1 MDWLP
6 PSTNEDNAITI
17 MKRRFS
23 SRTQNSLRN
32 DSDTELLRSELFS
45 IEQLK
50 RHAVTLARQYNIDP
64 RPGPDK
70 LLPRLRENADILQAA
85 YDVVTAAAMPGQ
97 RVVAAETWLLDNYY
111 LIEQQISLARRHL
124 PRGYSRQ
131 LPRLIDGPSA
141 GFPRIYDLALEL
153 ISHMDGRVDSDNAT
167 HFVAAYQTIEP
178 LKLGELWAFPIMLQ
192 LALLEN
198 LRRVGMRI
206 ARRREEL
213 DIAITW
219 ADRMLVTAEKEPKQ
233 LIQLLAEFANADVPL
248 TAPFVEEFYARL
260 QTQGPVM
267 GFVQAWVEHRLLEQG
282 VTATQLSE
290 AAGRTAATNQ
300 ISIANSIGS
309 LRFIGATDWRNYVET
324 LSVVEQTLHEDPLGM
339 YASQDFATRDRYRH
353 VIEDVA
359 RAGSCSELA
368 VVREAIAL
376 AKAAAQPV
384 DSNELDCA
392 ESDKN
397 DRRAH
402 VGYYL
407 VDNGRHIL
415 ERAVGCCLPW
425 KLRITRASWHIRLA
439 LYLGPILVLTA
450 LATSVLFFTFGG
462 FTLWD
467 WRSWFFAATG
477 TIGTSALAV
486 SLVNLVVTLILPP
499 RALPRLDF
507 SQGIPDIHRTMVV
520 VPTLLSKPQEIDDLI
535 EALEIRYL
543 GNRDANLFFALL
555 TDYRDAAEE
564 TLPGDAALIAY
575 ARAAVQALNETY
587 RDDRPCIFYLLHR
600 HRVWNPIENVWMGYE
615 RKRGKLEQFNA
626 LLRSAELTN
635 PGLTKPELKNTTFKG
650 LDVRGGELAAF
661 SDVVGDTSIFASIKY
676 VITLDTDTQLPR
688 DMARTLIGNMAH
700 PLNRPV
706 YNANKGRIVEGY
718 AILQPRASISLTS
731 AGQSRFTKLYA
742 GESGI
747 DPYTRE
753 ISDVYQDIF
762 GEGSFIGKGIYD
774 VDAFRQAVD
783 GRFPENLIL
792 SHDLLES
799 GYARS
804 ALVTDVNF
812 IEEHPDSYTM
822 EASRRHRW
830 IRGDWQLAGWLMP
843 RVPGPAIYTTDKSTE
858 SNGSPASE
866 KSKSIRQANPLS
878 MLSVWKI
885 VDNLRRSLVSPA
897 LFGLLIGGWLFGPG
911 PAWFWVLLVASVV
924 FVPTLL
930 GTAIELIRKPEER
943 DWLVHLFLTSK
954 SAGRSIVIALFTLV
968 FLPYDTF
975 VYLDAILRSGIRMMF
990 TRRGLLLWQ
999 LKSYAIRNACRTLTD
1014 FFKEMWLAPVVSL
1027 VLGLIL
1033 VLTQIMVGAK
1043 WHMTP
1048 TDSYNLYAY
1057 IPVLFLWLVS
1067 PAVGWWISTPI
1078 RLTEPNLT
1086 DEQQV
1091 FLRALARRTWRFFA
1105 DFVGPDDNWLPPDN
1119 FQEHPVPTIASRT
1132 SPTNI
1137 GMALLA
1143 NQAAY
1148 DFGYICA
1155 AEYLQ
1160 RTDKTLASMEKL
1172 VRYRGHFYNWYDTH
1186 TLQPLRPQYVS
1197 SVDSGNLAGCL
1208 LTLQAGLEELKHQPV
1223 LSPNTFQG
1231 LRDTLQVLAEQLPVL
1246 SAPDLA
1252 KKINVLLLSPALNGQ
1267 PQTLDVAESMLGEIQ
1282 QVSGTLLAGRSAN
1295 SDKDG
1300 YGGSVNAS
1308 ADENQL
1314 RYWAQAFDQQVRA
1327 VRDDLKL
1334 LVPKQQHTN
1343 VIQTNVIPTLAQL
1356 AKDKGSVNNVA
1367 PALLVASQKQAAERL
1382 RVIDDLIDR
1391 CHEVATMDFE
1401 FLYDSAQGL
1410 LSIGYD
1416 VGERRRDPSCYD
1428 LLASE
1433 ARLASFLLIAQEQ
1446 VPQKHWFL
1454 LGRLLTSHG
1463 GDVSLISWS
1472 GSMFEYLM
1480 PQLIMPS
1487 YTNTLLEQTCKAAV
1501 SRQIEYGRQRG
1512 VPWGIS
1518 ESCYNAT
1525 DMHQV
1530 YQYRAFGVP
1539 GLGFKRGLSDDL
1551 VIAPYASALALM
1563 VMPREA
1569 SRNLQA
1575 LVDAG
1580 FLGEYGLYEAID
1592 YTASRVLPGSSHAIV
1607 RAFMAHHQGMSL
1619 LSLAHV
1625 LLDRP
1630 MQRRFMSDPMV
1641 RATELLLQERV
1652 PKKGATLHPHAAEV
1666 SASARPAVTEGRETM
1681 RVFTDLN
1688 TSVPEVHLLSNGRY
1702 HLMATH
1708 TGGSYS
1714 RWRDFAVTRWREDA
1728 TCDSWGTF
1736 IYLRDVDSAR
1746 YWSTAYQPTL
1756 CKADHYEA
1764 IFVQAR
1770 AEYRRRDHS
1779 IETHT
1784 EITVSPEDDVEIRSV
1799 TLANL
1804 SPRPRHI
1811 EVTSYAE
1818 VVLAPLNADLSHR
1831 AFSNLFVQTEILPER
1846 QAILC
1851 TRRPRTP
1858 GEQSP
1863 WMFHLMVAPG
1873 ATTNEPSFETDR
1885 AQFIGRGRT
1894 AANPVVF
1901 ENSQNASDL
1910 LKPISKSEPKSGVTS
1925 EPKPQ
1930 SQPLSNSDG
1939 SVLDPIVSIRRTIT
1953 LLVDESATV
1962 QIISGVAESR
1972 EAALAL
1978 LEKYCD
1984 RHFVERAFEMAW
1996 FQSQEVLRHINAT
2009 EADAQIYGR
2018 LASSVIHSHALRRA
2032 APSVIARNQL
2042 GQPGLW
2048 RFAISGDLPVVLLR
2062 IGDLSRIDLVKH
2074 VLQAHAYWRMKGLTV
2089 DLVILNE
2096 DFSGYRALL
2105 HDRIMGLIN
2114 AGSDAQVIDKPGG
2127 VFVRRA
2133 EELSE
2138 EDRVLFQTV
2147 ARVVLTDTA
2156 ETLAEQ
2162 VQRRVPTERL
2172 PGRFTPVQQTVAEK
2186 IRPLLEHE
2194 RIFCNGLGGF
2204 TPDGREYVIT
2214 LEPGQSTPA
2223 PWVNVIAS
2231 PHIGTVVSESGC
2243 GYTWVDNAHECRLT
2257 PFHNDALSDSSG
2269 EALYIRDEETGA
2281 FWSPTPLPA
2290 RGQSG
2295 YVCRHGFGYSA
2306 FEHYEAG
2313 IASEMYT
2320 YVAMDAP
2327 VKFVVVKLRNRS
2339 ERARRLSLTGYWELV
2354 LGEWR
2359 HTNMMHV
2366 VTESDPHSGALF
2378 AHNAYGRE
2386 WANRTVYVQVS
2397 ESARTVTGNRTEFIG
2412 RNGSLANPAAMKR
2425 THLSGKTGAGLDP
2438 CAAIQ
2443 TQIELAKGQE
2453 REIVFVF
2460 GAASNIDHAQHLV
2473 QQYGGTAGARQALES
2488 VWEYWNHTLGAV
2500 YVETPDAALNVLA
2513 NGWLIYQTLSCR
2525 LWGRSGYYQSGGAY
2539 GFRDQLQDTMA
2550 LIHATPWLAREQ
2562 LIRCA
2567 ERQFLQ
2573 GDVQHWWHPPNGQ
2586 GVRTHFSDDYLWMPY
2601 ATCRYVL
2608 ATGDTGVLDE
2618 QVHFLEGR
2626 ALNTEE
2632 EAYYDHPQ
2640 RSTEA
2645 ANLYEHCVRAIKHG
2659 LRFGIH
2665 KLPLIGC
2672 GDWND
2677 GMNLI
2682 GRDGKGESVWLA
2694 WFLYQNLQQ
2703 FAALARSRNDVD
2715 FADECIKQADDLRN
2729 NIEANAWDG
2738 AWYRRAFFDDGT
2750 PLGSSENDECQID
2763 SISQS
2768 WAIISGGGDT
2778 TRARQAMQAVDE
2790 RLVRHDAKLIQLL
2803 DPPFDK
2809 SNLEPGYIKGYVPG
2823 VRENGG
2829 QYTHAA
2835 IWTTTAFAML
2845 GDKDRAWALFDMLNP
2860 INHGSD
2866 AEAIERY
2873 KVEPYVMCA
2882 DIYGASPHTGRGGWT
2897 WYTGAAGWMYRLIVE
2912 TLLGLQLE
2920 VDQLRITPCIPD
2932 HWPSFI
2938 IHYRYRETVYHITVK
2953 RVGETSGLVS
2963 SIMLDGNIIDDV
2975 IPLVDDWQDHYVEV
2989 SLC

>member
-1 MDWLP
+1 MSVLDWLP
-6 PSTNEDNAITI
+6 PCSIEDNVITI
-17 MKRRFS
+17 KKLRFS
-23 SRTQNSLRN
+23 PHTRNSLRN

-50 RHAVTLARQYNIDP
+50 RHAVTLAGQHKIDP

-70 LLPRLRENADILQAA
+70 LLPRLADNARVLQAA
-85 YDVVTAAAMPGQ
+85 YDVVTVAAMPGQ
-97 RVVAAETWLLDNYY
+97 RIVPAETWLLDNFY
-111 LIEQQISLARRHL
+111 LIEQQIGLARRHL

-131 LPRLIDGPSA
+131 LPRLIDGPST

-198 LRRVGMRI
+198 LRRVAMRI

-213 DIAITW
+213 DTAITW
-219 ADRMLVTAEKEPKQ
+219 ADRMLATAEKEPKQ

-248 TAPFVEEFYARL
+248 TASFVEEFYARL
-260 QTQGPVM
+260 QAQGPAM
-267 GFVQAWVEHRLLEQG
+267 AFVQAWVEHKLLDQG
-282 VTATQLSE
+282 VTATQLSA
-290 AAGRTAATNQ
+290 AAGRTAAANQ

-309 LRFIGATDWRNYVET
+309 LRFIGATDWRHFVES
-324 LSVVEQTLHEDPLGM
+324 LSVVEQTLHEDPSGM

-359 RAGSCSELA
+359 RAGSCSEHSVA
-368 VVREAIAL
+368 RKAIAL
-376 AKAAAQPV
+376 AQAEAKVLEQTAAQQ
-384 DSNELDCA
+384 LGG
-392 ESDKN
+392 N

-407 VDNGRHIL
+407 VDNGRQGL
-415 ERAVGCCLPW
+415 EQSVGCRLPW
-425 KLRITRASWHIRLA
+425 KLRFTRASRRVRLL
-439 LYLGPILVLTA
+439 LYLGPIMLLTA
-450 LATSVLFFTFGG
+450 LATSVVLVSFGG
-462 FTLWD
+462 FEPAN
-467 WRSWFFAATG
+467 WRYWFFAFTSI
-477 TIGTSALAV
+477 IGASALAV
-486 SLVNLVVTLILPP
+486 PLVNLVVTLVLPP

-520 VPTLLSKPQEIDDLI
+520 VPTLLSKPQEIDDLL

-555 TDYRDAAEE
+555 TDFRDAPEE

-575 ARAAVQALNETY
+575 ARSAVHALNETY
-587 RDDRPCIFYLLHR
+587 REDRPCIFYLLHR
-600 HRVWNPIENVWMGYE
+600 SRVWNPYEGVWMGYE

-626 LLRSAELTN
+626 LLR
-635 PGLTKPELKNTTFKG
+635 
-650 LDVRGGELAAF
+650 GGEQAAF
-661 SDVVGDTSIFASIKY
+661 SDIVGDASIFETIKY

-688 DMARTLIGNMAH
+688 DTARTLIGNMAH

-706 YNANKGRIVEGY
+706 YDTSKGRIVEGY
-718 AILQPRASISLTS
+718 AILQPRASISMTS
-731 AGQSRFTKLYA
+731 AGQSRFTKLFA

-753 ISDVYQDIF
+753 VSDVYQDIF

-774 VDAFRQAVD
+774 VDAFRQSVD

-804 ALVTDVNF
+804 ALVTDVDF
-812 IEEHPDSYTM
+812 IEEYPSSYAM

-830 IRGDWQLAGWLMP
+830 IRGDWQLASWLLS
-843 RVPGPAIYTTDKSTE
+843 RVPGPTIYKSIENRSIKSNGGTASDKSK
-858 SNGSPASE
+858 A
-866 KSKSIRQANPLS
+866 KSLPNPLS
-878 MLSVWKI
+878 ALSVWKI
-885 VDNLRRSLVSPA
+885 FDNLRRSLVSPA
-897 LFGLLIGGWLFGPG
+897 LFALLAGGWLFGPG
-911 PAWFWVLLVASVV
+911 PAWLWTLVVASVI

-930 GTAIELIRKPEER
+930 GATIELIRKPGER
-943 DWLVHLFLTSK
+943 DWLVHLILTSK
-954 SAGRSIVIALFTLV
+954 SVGHSLVLMLLTLV
-968 FLPYDTF
+968 FLPYDTLIC
-975 VYLDAILRSGIRMMF
+975 LDAILRSGVRMLF

-999 LKSYAIRNACRTLTD
+999 LRSYASRNACRSLAD
-1014 FFKEMWLAPVVSL
+1014 FFKEMWIAPVVSL
-1027 VLGLIL
+1027 LLALIL
-1033 VLTQIMVGAK
+1033 IQTFVQNMAGAQWQMMSTQ
-1043 WHMTP
+1043 
-1048 TDSYNLYAY
+1048 SYNLYMY
-1057 IPVLFLWLVS
+1057 VPVLLLWLAS
-1067 PAVGWWISTPI
+1067 PVVGWWISKPLESPAPD
-1078 RLTEPNLT
+1078 LTI
-1086 DEQQV
+1086 DQQK

-1105 DFVGPDDNWLPPDN
+1105 EFVGPQDNWLPPDN

-1155 AEYLQ
+1155 AEFLQ
-1160 RTDKTLASMEKL
+1160 RTEKTLAAMEKL
-1172 VRYRGHFYNWYDTH
+1172 ERYRGHFYNWYDTRS
-1186 TLQPLRPQYVS
+1186 LQPLRPQYVS

-1208 LTLQAGLEELKHQPV
+1208 LTLQAGLEELKYQPV
-1223 LSPNTFQG
+1223 LASRAFQG
-1231 LRDTLQVLAEQLPVL
+1231 LGDTLQELCEHLP
-1246 SAPDLA
+1246 SPPAPDIA
-1252 KKINVLLLSPALNGQ
+1252 KQVKLLQKTLSSMTLPEQATEKQTQ
-1267 PQTLDVAESMLGEIQ
+1267 PDSHLQQQKQTLAVANSVLDEIQ
-1282 QVSGTLLAGRSAN
+1282 QTSGALLACLTAEVDIDINGEL
-1295 SDKDG
+1295 
-1300 YGGSVNAS
+1300 YC
-1308 ADENQL
+1308 
-1314 RYWAQAFDQQVRA
+1314 WAQDFDQQVRA
-1327 VRDDLKL
+1327 VRDDLRS
-1334 LVPKQQHTN
+1334 LVPEPQHTH
-1343 VIQTNVIPTLAQL
+1343 IIPTLAQL
-1356 AKDKGSVNNVA
+1356 AKEGFTANGVDPV
-1367 PALLVASQKQAAERL
+1367 LLVTSQKQAAERL
-1382 RVIDDLIDR
+1382 RMIDDLIDR
-1391 CHEVATMDFE
+1391 CHEAATMDFE
-1401 FLYDSAQGL
+1401 FLYDTEQGL

-1487 YTNTLLEQTCKAAV
+1487 YANTLLEQTCKAAV

-1551 VIAPYASALALM
+1551 VIAPYASALALT

-1569 SRNLQA
+1569 CRNLQVLTA
-1575 LVDAG
+1575 DG
-1580 FLGEYGLYEAID
+1580 FLGDYGLYEAID
-1592 YTASRVLPGSSHAIV
+1592 YTPSRVLPGVNHAIV
-1607 RAFMAHHQGMSL
+1607 RTFMAHHQGMSL

-1630 MQRRFMSDPMV
+1630 MQRRFMSDPLV

-1681 RVFTDLN
+1681 RVFTDPN
-1688 TSVPEVHLLSNGRY
+1688 TPLPEVHLLSNGRY
-1702 HLMATH
+1702 HVMATH
-1708 TGGSYS
+1708 AGGGYS
-1714 RWRDFAVTRWREDA
+1714 RWRDLAVTRWREDV
-1728 TCDSWGTF
+1728 TSDNWGTF
-1736 IYLRDVDSAR
+1736 IYLRDIDTGR

-1770 AEYRRRDHS
+1770 AEYRRRDQS

-1784 EITVSPEDDVEIRSV
+1784 EISVSAEDDVEIRRV

-1804 SPRPRHI
+1804 SSRTRHI

-1818 VVLAPLNADLSHR
+1818 VVLAPLNADLAHR

-1858 GEQSP
+1858 GEQVP
-1863 WMFHLMVAPG
+1863 WMFHLLVAPG
-1873 ATTNEPSFETDR
+1873 AVSGEPSFETDR

-1894 AANPVVF
+1894 AANPVVLG
-1901 ENSQNASDL
+1901 NSNNASGL
-1910 LKPISKSEPKSGVTS
+1910 SKELVKPLSQLKSQPK
-1925 EPKPQ
+1925 
-1930 SQPLSNSDG
+1930 SQPLSNTDG
-1939 SVLDPIVSIRRTIT
+1939 PVLDPIVAIRRTIT
-1953 LLVDESATV
+1953 LSADESAVV
-1962 QIISGVAESR
+1962 QIISGVADTR
-1972 EAALAL
+1972 EEALAL
-1978 LEKYCD
+1978 LDKYCD

-1996 FQSQEVLRHINAT
+1996 FQSQEVLRNINAT
-2009 EADAQIYGR
+2009 ETDAQVYGR
-2018 LASSVIHSHALRRA
+2018 LATSVIHSNVMRRA

-2048 RFAISGDLPVVLLR
+2048 RFAVSGDLPIVLVR
-2062 IGDLSRIDLVKH
+2062 IGDLNRIELVKQ
-2074 VLQAHAYWRMKGLTV
+2074 VLQAHAYWRMKGLIV

-2096 DFSGYRALL
+2096 DFSGYRAVLQ
-2105 HDRIMGLIN
+2105 DRIMGMIN
-2114 AGSDAQVIDKPGG
+2114 SGPEAHVIDRPGG
-2127 VFVRRA
+2127 IFVRRA
-2133 EELSE
+2133 DELSE

-2162 VQRRVPTERL
+2162 VQRRVPAERL
-2172 PGRFTPVQQTVAEK
+2172 PSRLSLAQQAVAEQA
-2186 IRPLLEHE
+2186 RPLPDHE

-2231 PHIGTVVSESGC
+2231 PHIGTVVSESG
-2243 GYTWVDNAHECRLT
+2243 GAYTWVDNAHEYRLT
-2257 PFHNDALSDSSG
+2257 PFHNDSLSDSSG
-2269 EALYIRDEETGA
+2269 EALYVRDEDTGA

-2290 RGQSG
+2290 CGESG

-2306 FEHYEAG
+2306 FEHDESG
-2313 IASEMYT
+2313 IASELYT

-2327 VKFVVVKLRNRS
+2327 VKFVVVKLHNHSGRP
-2339 ERARRLSLTGYWELV
+2339 RRLSLTGYWELV

-2359 HTNMMHV
+2359 HANMMHV
-2366 VTESDPHSGALF
+2366 VTETDPHSGALF
-2378 AHNAYGRE
+2378 ARNAYGRE
-2386 WANRTVYVQVS
+2386 WADRIVFVQVS

-2412 RNGSLANPAAMKR
+2412 RNGSLAKPEALQR

-2438 CAAIQ
+2438 CAALQ
-2443 TQIELAKGQE
+2443 TQIELADGQE
-2453 REIVFVF
+2453 REIVFIF
-2460 GAASNIDHAQHLV
+2460 GAASNTDQAQHFI

-2500 YVETPDAALNVLA
+2500 YVETPDQALNVLA
-2513 NGWLIYQTLSCR
+2513 NGWLLYQTLSCR
-2525 LWGRSGYYQSGGAY
+2525 LWGRSGFYQSGGAY

-2586 GVRTHFSDDYLWMPY
+2586 GVRTHFSDDYLWLPY
-2601 ATCRYVL
+2601 ATCRYVQ

-2626 ALNTEE
+2626 ELNVEE

-2640 RSTEA
+2640 RSTEVA
-2645 ANLYEHCVRAIKHG
+2645 SLYEHCVRAIKHG
-2659 LRFGIH
+2659 LRFGEH
-2665 KLPLIGC
+2665 QLPLIGC

-2703 FAALARSRNDVD
+2703 FADLARNRNNDD
-2715 FADECIKQADDLRN
+2715 FADECIKQADQLLD

-2738 AWYRRAFFDDGT
+2738 AWYRRAYFDDGT
-2750 PLGSSENDECQID
+2750 PLGSSDNDECQID

-2768 WAIISGGGDT
+2768 WAVISGGGDAM
-2778 TRARQAMQAVDE
+2778 RARQAMMAVDK
-2790 RLVRHDAKLIQLL
+2790 RLVRRDAQLIQLL

-2809 SNLEPGYIKGYVPG
+2809 SSLEPGYIKGYVPG

-2845 GDKDRAWALFDMLNP
+2845 GDKERAWELFAMLNP
-2860 INHGSD
+2860 INHGS
-2866 AEAIERY
+2866 EPEEIERY

-2897 WYTGAAGWMYRLIVE
+2897 WYTGAAGWMYRLTVE

-2920 VDQLRITPCIPD
+2920 VDHLRIAPCIPD
-2932 HWPSFI
+2932 HWQSFI
-2938 IHYRYRETVYHITVK
+2938 IHYRYRETVYHITIK
-2953 RVGETSGLVS
+2953 RVGEKSTLVS
-2963 SIMLDGNIIDDV
+2963 RIVLDGSAVEDV
-2975 IPLVDDWQDHYVEV
+2975 IPLVNDRLEHYVEV
-2989 SLC
+2989 ELS